1 MNNIILTLCSVFTV
15 ELVLRINLI
24 SKLTIL
30 NNFFKEIKKILFSK
44 KFSDKKKE
52 NLLKKYSVKLFK
64 KIITM
69 FFLTLIS
76 FSSFCLFIIL
86 DYYFQFGF
94 LQLLMSVKGIITS
107 IIIALVYGKLR
118 SYVFK

>member
-69 FFLTLIS
+69 FFLTLIA

-86 DYYFQFGF
+86 DYYFQFDF

-107 IIIALVYGKLR
+107 IVIALVYGKLR